1 MKKTLFAITAVTALC
16 AAMPAAAQ
24 YRDRYPAQYG
34 AETSFEARIDALAAR
49 IDAGVRNGTIN
60 RREAGNL
67 RRELA
72 GIDVWED
79 RLSMDGLNR
88 TERDQLQRRLR
99 LVRDRIRVADG
110 GSYDRYDRDDRWA
123 DYDDG
128 RGYYGRGGPEET
140 TVVCERRGG
149 LIERL
154 IGDRD
159 CFVVGDRVG
168 FDLDPVPYQYRRTY
182 RDRDGIY
189 FRSDGRNIYE
199 IDARTN
205 TVLRVHRASRY

>member
-1 MKKTLFAITAVTALC
+1 MKKTLFAITAVSALC

-24 YRDRYPAQYG
+24 YRDRYPAEYG
-34 AETSFEARIDALAAR
+34 ADTSFEARVDALEAR
-49 IDAGVRNGTIN
+49 IDAGVRNGRID

-72 GIDVWED
+72 GIDLWED
-79 RLSMDGLNR
+79 RLSIDGLNR

-110 GSYDRYDRDDRWA
+110 GSYDRYDRWA
-123 DYDDG
+123 DYDDDD
-128 RGYYGRGGPEET
+128 RRYYGRGGPYEEA

-168 FDLDPVPYQYRRTY
+168 FDLDPVPYQYRRMY
-182 RDRDGIY
+182 RDRDGAY
-189 FRSDGRNIYE
+189 YRWDGRNVYE

-205 TVLRVHRASRY
+205 TVLRVHRDPRD

>member
-24 YRDRYPAQYG
+24 YRDRYPAQS
-34 AETSFEARIDALAAR
+34 ADTWFEARIDALETR
-49 IDAGVRNGTIN
+49 IDAGVRNRTID

-67 RRELA
+67 RRELV
-72 GIDVWED
+72 GLDLWED
-79 RLSMDGLNR
+79 RLSRDGLNR

-99 LVRDRIRVADG
+99 LIRDRVRVADG
-110 GSYDRYDRDDRWA
+110 GSYDRYDRWADFDDDDR
-123 DYDDG
+123 
-128 RGYYGRGGPEET
+128 RYYGRGGPYEEA

-168 FDLDPVPYQYRRTY
+168 FDLDPVPYQYRRMY
-182 RDRDGIY
+182 RDRDGSY

-199 IDARTN
+199 IDARTD
-205 TVLRVHRASRY
+205 TVVRVHRTPRD

>member
-24 YRDRYPAQYG
+24 YRDRDPAGYG
-34 AETSFEARIDALAAR
+34 ADTWFEARIDALETR
-49 IDAGVRNGTIN
+49 IDAGVRNRTID

-72 GIDVWED
+72 GVDLWED
-79 RLSMDGLNR
+79 RLSRGGLNR
-88 TERDQLQRRLR
+88 IERDQLQRRLR

-110 GSYDRYDRDDRWA
+110 GSYDRYDRWADFDDDDR
-123 DYDDG
+123 
-128 RGYYGRGGPEET
+128 RYYGRGGPDVEAT
-140 TVVCERRGG
+140 IVCERRGG

-154 IGDRD
+154 IDDRD

-168 FDLDPVPYQYRRTY
+168 FDLDPVPYRYRRMY
-182 RDRDGIY
+182 RDRDDSY
-189 FRSDGRNIYE
+189 FRSDGRNVYE

-205 TVLRVHRASRY
+205 TVVRVHRTPRD

>member
-24 YRDRYPAQYG
+24 YRDRYPAQSG
-34 AETSFEARIDALAAR
+34 ADTWFEARIDALEAR
-49 IDAGVRNGTIN
+49 IDAGVRNRTID

-67 RRELA
+67 RRELV
-72 GIDVWED
+72 GVDLWED
-79 RLSMDGLNR
+79 RLSRDGLNR
-88 TERDQLQRRLR
+88 IERDQLQRRLR
-99 LVRDRIRVADG
+99 LVRDRIRIADG
-110 GSYDRYDRDDRWA
+110 GSYDRYDRWADFDDDDR
-123 DYDDG
+123 
-128 RGYYGRGGPEET
+128 RYGRGGPYEEA

-154 IGDRD
+154 IDDRD

-168 FDLDPVPYQYRRTY
+168 FDLDPVPYQYRRMY
-182 RDRDGIY
+182 RDRDGSY
-189 FRSDGRNIYE
+189 FRSDGRSIYE

-205 TVLRVHRASRY
+205 TVVRVHRTRD